1 MKASKAMKAR
11 TSEDLAKVLG
21 AAEFRWMRT
30 ALRKRLDDGD
40 RQRWKAR
47 FMARAVSLLALWARP
62 VSRTN
67 PFALAYRE
75 KHKINGLCVACPEPA
90 VKDRSRCV
98 THLAEQRELDAADY
112 DKRRVTTRRNVC
124 TVCNV
129 AGHNRRRHEGEGAS
143 P

>member
-47 FMARAVSLLALWARP
+47 FMARAVLLLAFWARP
-62 VSRTN
+62 VQLHPWAKT
-67 PFALAYRE
+67 YRE
-75 KHKINGLCVACPEPA
+75 KHKLAGLCVACPEPA

>member
-1 MKASKAMKAR
+1 MKAR

-30 ALRKRLDDGD
+30 ALRARLDDGD

-47 FMARAVSLLALWARP
+47 FMARAVSLLAFWARP

-90 VKDRSRCV
+90 VKGRNRCEA
-98 THLAEQRELDAADY
+98 HIEMQRELDAADY
-112 DKRRVTTRRNVC
+112 DKRRVTTRRNRCKVC
-124 TVCNV
+124 GTL
-129 AGHNRRRHEGEGAS
+129 GHNARRHEGEGAS

>member
-47 FMARAVSLLALWARP
+47 FMARAVSLLAFWARP

-75 KHKINGLCVACPEPA
+75 KHKLNGLCVACPEPA
-90 VKDRSRCV
+90 VKDRNRCAF
-98 THLAEQRELDAADY
+98 HLDEQRVINTATY
-112 DKRRVTTRRNVC
+112 DPQRVTTRRNRCKVC
-124 TVCNV
+124 GEL
-129 AGHNRRRHEGEGAS
+129 GHNARRHEGEGAS